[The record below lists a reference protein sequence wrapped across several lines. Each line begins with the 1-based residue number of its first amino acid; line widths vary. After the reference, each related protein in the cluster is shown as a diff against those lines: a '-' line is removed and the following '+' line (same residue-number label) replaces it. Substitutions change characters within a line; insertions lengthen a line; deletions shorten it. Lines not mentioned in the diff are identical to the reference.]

1 MKKRRKKSNISKAIV
16 IALVIFLITISLLKL
31 RETLLYAVTDF
42 ARIDAVNIM
51 TQMIDQT
58 VSEYLKE
65 NAVNYNNLCSLEKSQ
80 DGKITALTVDSVAL
94 NTIKSDLSLMILQRA
109 RSLGKCDYNVPIGSL
124 LQSVLLSGRG
134 FNIKVRIVPT
144 GSVASQINNSF
155 IAAGINQTCHRI
167 SLRVML
173 TFSVLAPFTVA
184 GATVEQE
191 LPIAE
196 TIIFGEVPDAYITV
210 NGEPITIGSPP

>member
-16 IALVIFLITISLLKL
+16 IVLVIFLITISLLKL

-124 LQSVLLSGRG
+124 LLSGRG

-173 TFSVLAPFTVA
+173 TFSVLAPFTAA

>member
-16 IALVIFLITISLLKL
+16 IVLVIFLITISLLKL

-94 NTIKSDLSLMILQRA
+94 NTIKRDLSLMILQRA
-109 RSLGKCDYNVPIGSL
+109 RSLGK
-124 LQSVLLSGRG
+124 
-134 FNIKVRIVPT
+134 
-144 GSVASQINNSF
+144 
-155 IAAGINQTCHRI
+155 
-167 SLRVML
+167 
-173 TFSVLAPFTVA
+173 
-184 GATVEQE
+184 
-191 LPIAE
+191 
-196 TIIFGEVPDAYITV
+196 
-210 NGEPITIGSPP
+210 

>member
-124 LQSVLLSGRG
+124 LQSVLLSRRG
-134 FNIKVRIVPT
+134 FNI
-144 GSVASQINNSF
+144 
-155 IAAGINQTCHRI
+155 
-167 SLRVML
+167 
-173 TFSVLAPFTVA
+173 
-184 GATVEQE
+184 
-191 LPIAE
+191 
-196 TIIFGEVPDAYITV
+196 
-210 NGEPITIGSPP
+210 